1 MRVGGGGGG
10 GGAAK
15 KRDRNRATA
24 TRSRKNQQRS
34 LDLKVI
40 VLTLNHSERKLYH
53 FYVVYCL
60 VAAPVVLDCFKTL
73 AAQVVARLVD
83 V

>member
-1 MRVGGGGGG
+1 MGRPGGGGCEGG
-10 GGAAK
+10 EEKETVTERRPLDPGK
-15 KRDRNRATA
+15 IKRL
-24 TRSRKNQQRS
+24 

-40 VLTLNHSERKLYH
+40 LNHSERKLYH

-60 VAAPVVLDCFKTL
+60 VAAPVALDCFKTL